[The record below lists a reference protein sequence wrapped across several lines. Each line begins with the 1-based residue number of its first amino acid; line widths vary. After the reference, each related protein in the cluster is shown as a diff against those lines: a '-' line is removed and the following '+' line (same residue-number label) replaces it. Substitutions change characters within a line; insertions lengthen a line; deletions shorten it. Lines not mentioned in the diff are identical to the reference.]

1 SGLLN
6 NVKSFTIILP
16 VSTSANSSSA
26 FPTSCNTFKTESG
39 VSIQYNRIDKFQ
51 FAHKSQFSRH
61 LYLGKSTHLKPAE
74 VVFIAVG
81 SSKGVDEAEGMGL
94 AERRDAEVD
103 HGGDPVGSEP
113 AKVPGHGGSPIV
125 PDQEDLVDLEGV
137 EEADQVADDV
147 EGGVFG
153 RRRGRVGVA
162 VPAEVRGDAAVA
174 EGGEGE
180 ELVAPRVPELR
191 EAVEEEDGG
200 RPGSDGGHVH
210 VDSVGGDG

>member
-6 NVKSFTIILP
+6 NVNSFTIILP

-26 FPTSCNTFKTESG
+26 FPTSCKTFKTESG
-39 VSIQYNRIDKFQ
+39 FRFNAIEMTNG
-51 FAHKSQFSRH
+51 SQFSRQ
-61 LYLGKSTHLKPAE
+61 LYLGKSAHLKPAE

-81 SSKGVDEAEGMGL
+81 SSKGADEAEGMGL

-147 EGGVFG
+147 EGGVLG
-153 RRRGRVGVA
+153 RR
-162 VPAEVRGDAAVA
+162 
-174 EGGEGE
+174 
-180 ELVAPRVPELR
+180 
-191 EAVEEEDGG
+191 
-200 RPGSDGGHVH
+200 
-210 VDSVGGDG
+210 